1 MVVRV
6 AGHDTPLAPETF
18 WNTLRSPSILIS
30 SETLAMTCV
39 GARKLKSP
47 AATAFLEKPTRCLST
62 AFEAL
67 QEAKSPEFPLDMSGM
82 LCYILPVCQAFK
94 PPKVSC
100 PREAEATGEQRAE
113 DIVFHN
119 YVT

>member
-1 MVVRV
+1 MLIASV
-6 AGHDTPLAPETF
+6 TF
-18 WNTLRSPSILIS
+18 
-30 SETLAMTCV
+30 AMIFV
-39 GARKLKSP
+39 GVRKLKSP

-94 PPKVSC
+94 PPKVSR
-100 PREAEATGEQRAE
+100 PQ
-113 DIVFHN
+113 
-119 YVT
+119 